1 MFHSLQNQPLDVV
14 LKLFVLS
21 LEDDAI
27 DWFTSLTN
35 KSINT
40 SKECQRVFL
49 MQWEERKDDIF
60 LLVVLNGVKRNENEI
75 IIELNARFDK
85 IV

>member
-1 MFHSLQNQPLDVV
+1 
-14 LKLFVLS
+14 
-21 LEDDAI
+21 
-27 DWFTSLTN
+27 
-35 KSINT
+35 
-40 SKECQRVFL
+40 